1 MPQWTQIS
9 RRYNDLCSDGTEP
22 FTPSIERRL
31 RVWLE
36 DDVIPSLTELTTL
49 PRFRDLATFSI
60 RVLAPGV
67 DSEQRRAVEDV
78 DRGLTNAANALLAVV
93 DHPSIFERLPRSTS
107 SSIPVKQG
115 SVEINSHEN
124 GKVVMSP
131 GSLRENPELEIAAL
145 RRVARHDE
153 GDLVQLDDYFSTRQ
167 EFVVLQDGTRL
178 QRGEL
183 INSLNPRLLAIGDL
197 VGRTLRHR
205 INLRLQAIHSVRTR
219 INQLLT
225 APVLSELDV
234 VSSFRRTDEELQT
247 SVRRLEALVFTDSEA
262 HLRDSCVTLT
272 QVYTALHTA
281 PELEW
286 LGIREELLAEARGLL
301 PSVLRGHRGSVVHDR
316 IARAVADMDILYRGI
331 DPCSTRLELAIQSG
345 GLVIDMQG
353 RSAWW
358 DRTQIELGNSV
369 KNFKFLSA
377 LARKTRRRQDLIE
390 DDVYDDDQADS
401 PSPSALANL
410 WSRVGRIL
418 PGSLSQLIGRGRQ
431 PRSYRL
437 NLEPHRIHWIE

>member
-9 RRYNDLCSDGTEP
+9 RRYNDVCSHGTEP
-22 FTPSIERRL
+22 FTPSTERRL

-60 RVLAPGV
+60 RVLAPGA

-78 DRGLTNAANALLAVV
+78 DRGLMSAANALLAVV
-93 DHPSIFERLPRSTS
+93 DHPSILERFPRSTS
-107 SSIPVKQG
+107 SSTPVKQG
-115 SVEINSHEN
+115 SVEISSDH
-124 GKVVMSP
+124 GTVISP
-131 GSLRENPELEIAAL
+131 ASLRENPELEIAAL
-145 RRVARHDE
+145 RRVARHDK
-153 GDLVQLDDYFSTRQ
+153 GNLVQLDDYFSTRQ
-167 EFVVLQDGTRL
+167 EIVVLEDGTRL

-183 INSLNPRLLAIGDL
+183 INSLNHRLLAIGDL
-197 VGRTLRHR
+197 VGRTLRR
-205 INLRLQAIHSVRTR
+205 RMDLRLQAIYTVRTR

-225 APVLSELDV
+225 DLALAELEV
-234 VSSFRRTDEELQT
+234 VMSFRRADEELQT
-247 SVRRLEALVFTDSEA
+247 SVRRLQALVFADSEA
-262 HLRDSCVTLT
+262 RLRDSCVTLT
-272 QVYTALHTA
+272 QVYAALHPA

-286 LGIREELLAEARGLL
+286 LGIREELLAEARGLF

-353 RSAWW
+353 RTAWW

-377 LARKTRRRQDLIE
+377 LARKTRWRQDLIE

-401 PSPSALANL
+401 PSPSALPNL
-410 WSRVGRIL
+410 WSRVGRVL

-437 NLEPHRIHWIE
+437 NLEPHRIHIIE